1 VALILCIETATN
13 LCSVALALDG
23 ELIICLESVK
33 HNSHASLVTKY
44 IKILLNEGGY
54 RLSDLNSV
62 AVGGGPGSYT
72 GIRIGM
78 AISKGLCYG
87 LDIPLI
93 KIGTLRGM
101 ANGARKQLEKEEL
114 DFENVVLIPMIDA
127 RRKEIFTASYDS
139 KLNEI
144 EKPHPEIVNDESI
157 AFERF
162 IGKRIVYFGNG
173 ADKCDEYLT
182 HHNKKI
188 KLETKCSARN
198 FVELA
203 EKQFKNN
210 ETENLALTSASYH
223 KEFYT
228 K

>member
-1 VALILCIETATN
+1 MALILCIETATN

-23 ELIICLESVK
+23 EIIICLESIK
-33 HNSHASLVTKY
+33 HNSHSSLVTKY
-44 IKILLNEGGY
+44 IKNLLNEGGY
-54 RLSDLNSV
+54 ELADLNSV
-62 AVGGGPGSYT
+62 AIGGGPGSYT

-93 KIGTLRGM
+93 KIGTLKGM
-101 ANGARKQLEKEEL
+101 ANGARKQLELEEL
-114 DFENVVLIPMIDA
+114 DSENILLIPMLDA
-127 RRKEIFTASYDS
+127 RRKEIFTAIYDS
-139 KLNEI
+139 NLNEI
-144 EKPHPEIVNDESI
+144 EKPHPEIIDDESI

-162 IGKRIVYFGNG
+162 IGKRLVYFGNG
-173 ADKCDEYLT
+173 ADKCDEYLG

-188 KLETKCSARN
+188 KLVMSCSAQN
-198 FVELA
+198 FAELA
-203 EKQFKNN
+203 EKQFKND
-210 ETENLALTSASYH
+210 ETENLALTSASYY